1 MELLIG
7 EAVTPKK
14 YLNFSDGFKETIN
27 DVTSRLKQGKAIRRS
42 LKEWG
47 RLHID
52 RLLPFLVL
60 YRQTQN
66 TLDWGTEYLVTSE
79 ASYAKLP
86 SPLLKEHKSL
96 IKIVG
101 STLYEEFGGF
111 LLIEVWSSNEVL
123 TSNEKIPKFDIYR
136 LTEGITSAVEI
147 FVTEL
152 SKIKIQDNF
161 AQVNVLNRRES
172 LSRNYVGLFSPK
184 ELKNMGWSSI
194 GVEVSPVYLNR
205 ATGDTFPLIQKK
217 IERGFSKSLQRAV
230 FEFTKSNTTLRPK
243 HFQSL
248 GKRRMVKAVWEVDS
262 QLAKISDSFDFL
274 LLATPVNI
282 DEAWEEFKKSKFQKR
297 PEFLYRPSPIDPI
310 LIKRQLYKIPIE
322 QIEDPS
328 LSRLFHEQQL
338 SFERMLTMLTMLS
351 DRNLKHFIYE
361 SFQIYGLIEASLLK
375 TAKKILT
382 SIPKTKPVEKSKK
395 IDARE
400 FALLTQK
407 EIEYYKKLHSD
418 FDCKIFL
425 RKDIAGVM
433 VSSGNLLINEKL
445 EIERARAQGLIHH
458 EIGTHA
464 LTYFNG
470 KFQPFKQLYVGLP
483 GYDETQEALAV
494 FSEHLCGELPGSRL
508 RLLAA
513 RVVAV
518 YQMTQ
523 GASFTEVYSQLTKEY
538 NFARSTAF
546 NITLRVFRGGGLT
559 KDVVYLKGLIKLLA
573 YLKEGNDFE
582 PLFLGKFSISH
593 MDIIRELNWRKILK
607 PAPLRPRI
615 LDDELAIKRLQRAK
629 SGLSVLDL
637 CRK

>member
-1 MELLIG
+1 M
-7 EAVTPKK
+7 
-14 YLNFSDGFKETIN
+14 
-27 DVTSRLKQGKAIRRS
+27 
-42 LKEWG
+42 
-47 RLHID
+47 
-52 RLLPFLVL
+52 
-60 YRQTQN
+60 
-66 TLDWGTEYLVTSE
+66 
-79 ASYAKLP
+79 
-86 SPLLKEHKSL
+86 
-96 IKIVG
+96 G
-101 STLYEEFGGF
+101 STLYEEFGVF

-136 LTEGITSAVEI
+136 LTEGISSAVEI

-161 AQVNVLNRRES
+161 AQVNILNRRES

-205 ATGDTFPLIQKK
+205 ATEDIFPLIQKK

-248 GKRRMVKAVWEVDS
+248 GRRRMVKAVWEVDS

-297 PEFLYRPSPIDPI
+297 PEFLYRPSSIDPI

-322 QIEDPS
+322 KIEDPS

-338 SFERMLTMLTMLS
+338 SFDRMLTMLYY
-351 DRNLKHFIYE
+351 RNSKDFIYE
-361 SFQIYGLIEASLLK
+361 SFLLYGSIESSLLK

-382 SIPKTKPVEKSKK
+382 GIPKTKSVEKSKK
-395 IDARE
+395 MEARE
-400 FALLTQK
+400 FALLAQK
-407 EIEYYKKLHSD
+407 EIDHYKKLYPD

-425 RKDIAGVM
+425 RKDIIGVM
-433 VSSGNLLINEKL
+433 VSSGNLLINEKI

-483 GYDETQEALAV
+483 GYD
-494 FSEHLCGELPGSRL
+494 
-508 RLLAA
+508 
-513 RVVAV
+513 
-518 YQMTQ
+518 
-523 GASFTEVYSQLTKEY
+523 
-538 NFARSTAF
+538 
-546 NITLRVFRGGGLT
+546 
-559 KDVVYLKGLIKLLA
+559 
-573 YLKEGNDFE
+573 
-582 PLFLGKFSISH
+582 
-593 MDIIRELNWRKILK
+593 
-607 PAPLRPRI
+607 
-615 LDDELAIKRLQRAK
+615 
-629 SGLSVLDL
+629 
-637 CRK
+637 

>member
-1 MELLIG
+1 MELSIG

-14 YLNFSDGFKETIN
+14 KYLKSSDVSKEMIDN
-27 DVTSRLKQGKAIRRS
+27 ITSRLKQGKAVRRS

-96 IKIVG
+96 IKAVG

-136 LTEGITSAVEI
+136 LTEGIDSAVEV
-147 FVTEL
+147 FVTKL

-161 AQVNVLNRRES
+161 AQINVLNRRES
-172 LSRNYVGLFSPK
+172 INRNYVGLFSPK
-184 ELKNMGWSSI
+184 ELKHTGWSSI
-194 GVEVSPVYLNR
+194 GVEISPVYLNR

-217 IERGFSKSLQRAV
+217 VERGFSKSLQQAV

-248 GKRRMVKAVWEVDS
+248 GRRRMVKAVWKIDS
-262 QLAKISDSFDFL
+262 QLAKISDSLDFL
-274 LLATPVNI
+274 LLATPVNV
-282 DEAWEEFKKSKFQKR
+282 DEAWEEFKQNKYKKK
-297 PEFLYRPSPIDPI
+297 PYFLYRPSPIDPI
-310 LIKRQLYKIPIE
+310 LMKRQLYKMPIE

-328 LSRLFHEQQL
+328 LSRLFREQQ
-338 SFERMLTMLTMLS
+338 SNFERMLTMLYY
-351 DRNLKHFIYE
+351 RNSKDFIYE
-361 SFQIYGLIEASLLK
+361 SFLLYGSIESSLLK
-375 TAKKILT
+375 TAKKILNG
-382 SIPKTKPVEKSKK
+382 IPKTKSVEKSKK
-395 IDARE
+395 MEARE
-400 FALLTQK
+400 FALLAQK
-407 EIEYYKKLHSD
+407 EIDHYKKLHSD
-418 FDCKIFL
+418 FNCKIFL
-425 RKDIAGVM
+425 RKDILGVM

-445 EIERARAQGLIHH
+445 KIERARAKGLIHH

-494 FSEHLCGELPGSRL
+494 FSEYLCGELSGSRL

-513 RVVAV
+513 RVLAA

-523 GASFTEVYSQLTKEY
+523 GASFTEVYDQLTEEY
-538 NFARSTAF
+538 NFARSMAF

-573 YLKEGNDFE
+573 YLKDGNDFE
-582 PLFLGKFSISH
+582 PFFTGKFSISH

-607 PAPLRPRI
+607 PAPLKPRV